1 MERGHE
7 EFMSGVGRENAQ
19 KLRKAIEDINPG
31 RPINL
36 MEVCGTH
43 TMTIAR
49 SGIRNMLPKN
59 VRLLSGPGCPVC
71 VTSAGDIDK
80 AIEYSRISGAILATF
95 GDMVRVPGSRYS
107 LSQARAEGSDV
118 RVVYSVYEALKIAEA
133 NPGRSVIFESIGFET
148 TVPSAADAVKRA
160 EEGGLKN
167 FFVLSLNKTV
177 PQVLETLSASEDVKI
192 DGFIL
197 PGHVAAIIGER
208 PFRFLAADYG
218 INGIISGF
226 DTEDVLLSIAGL
238 LKHIRDKEA
247 VIENQYSR
255 VVAEQGNTAA
265 LELLYEVF
273 EPCDAAW
280 RGMGTI
286 PGSGLKVREEY
297 AAYDAERRFGI
308 EAPDAEEPRGC
319 RCGDVLKGLIDPQDC
334 PLFGDKCIPDN
345 PVGPCM
351 VSSEGSCG
359 IWYRERNAG

>member
-1 MERGHE
+1 
-7 EFMSGVGRENAQ
+7 MSIMSKENVE
-19 KLRKAIEDINPG
+19 KLRKTIEDINPG
-31 RPINL
+31 FAVNL

-49 SGIRNMLPKN
+49 SGIRKMLPDN
-59 VRLLSGPGCPVC
+59 VRLISGPGCPVC
-71 VTSAGDIDK
+71 VTSAKDIDM
-80 AIEYSRISGAILATF
+80 AIEYSRIPGAILTTF

-107 LSQARAEGSDV
+107 LSQARAEGSDI

-133 NPGRSVIFESIGFET
+133 NPDKAVIFESIGFET
-148 TVPSAADAVKRA
+148 TTPSVADAVKRA
-160 EEGGLKN
+160 EENGIKN

-177 PQVLETLSASEDVKI
+177 PQVLETLSKSDDVKI

-197 PGHVAAIIGER
+197 PGHVSAIIGIK
-208 PFRFLAADYG
+208 PYRFIASIYG

-226 DTEDVLLSIAGL
+226 ETEDVLLSIAGL

-255 VVAEQGNTAA
+255 VVKENGNIAA
-265 LELLYEVF
+265 LELLNEVF

-280 RGMGTI
+280 RGIGTI
-286 PGSGLKVREEY
+286 PGSGLKLKDEY
-297 AAYDAERRFGI
+297 GKYDAAKRFGI
-308 EAPDAEEPRGC
+308 EVPDADEPHGC
-319 RCGDVLKGLIDPQDC
+319 RCGDVLKGLIDPEDC
-334 PLFGDKCIPDN
+334 PLFGNACSPDY

-359 IWYRERNAG
+359 IWYRERNTK